1 MSKTKIDTTEANKL
15 LKEAYAEFAPLIKET
30 VEKHSR
36 NIDNVIKK
44 IDRDAENTMTNKEIR
59 QIMLELQIEVYT
71 FAPVKDLATFRQ
83 DLAKT
88 LSNEAQANAYNET
101 LGTQEY
107 RRNQAILNTVDKQ
120 AVKLLYD
127 AIANQMKT
135 KIDEAHRMINVLQ
148 NILISR
154 SADAKLKGATGYD
167 DTFDNTN

>member
-1 MSKTKIDTTEANKL
+1 
-15 LKEAYAEFAPLIKET
+15 
-30 VEKHSR
+30 
-36 NIDNVIKK
+36 
-44 IDRDAENTMTNKEIR
+44 
-59 QIMLELQIEVYT
+59 MLELQIEVYT